1 MPAKLITAAELE
13 AVPGRCDLVRGK
25 LRTMSPVGPH
35 HGRVAARIIRLLGN
49 HVDERGLG
57 RVYANDTGF
66 LLERAPDTVLGP
78 NVALVHRDRLHL
90 EPERG
95 YFPGAPDLAV
105 EVRAVEV
112 RSPGDSRRQ
121 VREKAEAL
129 IACGCR
135 LVLTVDLPRSTVT
148 VQRPDVAPRTFGH
161 GDCIDVGDVVM
172 GLVLRVADIF
182 AA

>member
-1 MPAKLITAAELE
+1 MTAKLITATELE
-13 AVPGRCDLVRGK
+13 AVPGRCDLVHGK
-25 LRTMSPVGPH
+25 LRTMSPAGPH

-57 RVYANDTGF
+57 RVYANYTGF

-78 NVALVHRDRLHL
+78 DVAFVHRDRLHL

-95 YFPGAPDLAV
+95 YFPGPPEL
-105 EVRAVEV
+105 AVEV

-129 IACGCR
+129 IAFGCR
-135 LVLTVDLPRSTVT
+135 LVLIVDPHRSTVT